1 MFDRRQLVGQAI
13 KRVTMP
19 KTLNCSNCAAP
30 VDLTAATGATLG
42 CPYCGSIMILPE
54 ELRPRRGGMSSS
66 SVGLNLKQAA
76 ALAAIALSLR
86 AGNKAEAIR
95 LYGDAFDV
103 DHSDAANAVER
114 MLMGQ
119 PVTLSVHTQG
129 FASGGPSFALHPK
142 DARKL
147 KVGLIWVIGSVVVV
161 FVVGAVLTV
170 AFGGFAALMA
180 ARQVVPSPAT
190 VSPTPP
196 TPPKPPTPPATPAP
210 PAFAGKVL
218 EFGDEG
224 IGASQFKDA
233 RSVALD
239 GEGRIYV
246 GEYTG
251 GRVQVFD
258 SQGKFITQWMV
269 DPKRALLNMA
279 ADRKGTVYVVHP
291 GQILRYEGPT
301 GSLLGEVSKLNGSRS
316 EFYTE
321 VAVALDGSLL
331 AMSNYSTLLR
341 IGANGQI
348 REAIDLRAK
357 IGEDVRFDRVAV
369 DGTGNIYALSDRGDN
384 VFIFAPDGRF
394 INRFGG
400 SGDQPGQLRSGDS
413 IAVDGQGRIFVS
425 DSSRGIQV
433 FDKNGR
439 YVSAIGK
446 ELVMGLAIGD
456 RNEIIASERN
466 RHRIV
471 KYELTK

>member
-1 MFDRRQLVGQAI
+1 
-13 KRVTMP
+13 MP

-42 CPYCGSIMILPE
+42 CPYCGSIMILPD
-54 ELRPRRGGMSSS
+54 ELRPDPRRGGVPPA
-66 SVGLNLKQAA
+66 SVGLNLQQVA
-76 ALAAIALSLR
+76 ALARITLSLR
-86 AGNKAEAIR
+86 TGNKIEAIKLYREAFGVGLAEAR
-95 LYGDAFDV
+95 E
-103 DHSDAANAVER
+103 AVER
-114 MLMGQ
+114 METGQ
-119 PVTLSVHTQG
+119 PVTLSVHSQTL
-129 FASGGPSFALHPK
+129 SSDPSTFVLQPK

-147 KVGLIWVIGSVVVV
+147 RVGIIWIVVIVIGVS
-161 FVVGAVLTV
+161 VVGAVLTA

-180 ARQVVPSPAT
+180 ARQAIPSPPT

-196 TPPKPPTPPATPAP
+196 AAPKPASPTLVPSPPP
-210 PAFAGKVL
+210 FASIVL
-218 EFGDEG
+218 EFGSEG

-239 GEGRIYV
+239 GNGRIYI

-258 SQGKFITQWMV
+258 AQGKFITQWMV
-269 DPKRALLNMA
+269 DPKRALLNMT

-291 GQILRYEGPT
+291 GQILRYEGET
-301 GSLLGEVSKLNGSRS
+301 GELLGEVSKLNGNRS

-331 AMSNYSTLLR
+331 AISNYSNLVR
-341 IGANGQI
+341 IGAGGQI
-348 REAIDLRAK
+348 KETIDLRAK
-357 IGEDVRFDRVAV
+357 VGEDIRLDRVAV
-369 DGTGNIYALSDRGDN
+369 DGTGKIYGLSDRGDS
-384 VFIFAPDGRF
+384 VLTFAPDGRF

-413 IAVDGQGRIFVS
+413 IAVDGQGRIYVS

-433 FDKNGR
+433 FDGNGR
-439 YVSAIGK
+439 YINAIGR
-446 ELVMGLAIGD
+446 ELVMGLAIND